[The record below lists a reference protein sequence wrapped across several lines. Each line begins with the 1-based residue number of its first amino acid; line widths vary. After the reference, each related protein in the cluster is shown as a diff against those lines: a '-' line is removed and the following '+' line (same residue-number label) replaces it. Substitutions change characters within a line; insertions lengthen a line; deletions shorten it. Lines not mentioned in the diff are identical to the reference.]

1 MKAGCDSRQRSV
13 AARRATTGSASSIA
27 VAPPTATSA
36 MVIVLSRA
44 IRSTREKAFQG

>member
-27 VAPPTATSA
+27 VAPPTCRH
-36 MVIVLSRA
+36 VLEGAPEIALGRLV
-44 IRSTREKAFQG
+44 